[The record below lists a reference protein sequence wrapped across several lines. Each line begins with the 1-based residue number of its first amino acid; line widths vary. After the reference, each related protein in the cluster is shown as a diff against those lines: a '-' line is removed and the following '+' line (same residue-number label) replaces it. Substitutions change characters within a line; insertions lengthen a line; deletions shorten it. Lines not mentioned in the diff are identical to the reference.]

1 MEEAELKKKII
12 INRIKV
18 INDFEL
24 DDKKF
29 KELSKELADVLIQS
43 FGFEMLDKLV
53 YFLPSNKFYKL
64 EYVNNKNK

>member
-1 MEEAELKKKII
+1 MEKAELNKQII

-18 INDFEL
+18 INGFEL

-29 KELSKELADVLIQS
+29 KELSEELADVLIQS

-53 YFLPSNKFYKL
+53 YFLPSNKFYEL
-64 EYVNNKNK
+64 EYVNK